1 MNADQSEER
10 RARQSVTADWN
21 PVDPLSIPDVR
32 VQEVKNVVYSR
43 GVLTEIY
50 RQEWFKDQFDVRHV
64 TLVHLLPGE
73 TSQWHRHH
81 EQKDI
86 VFPVG
91 GYLRIGLYDGR
102 DDSATHGKS
111 IVQTFHPS
119 RPRYIYIPP
128 GIWHSLRNIGHE
140 AASYIVLN
148 DTEYNYE
155 NPDDWVLPPNSA
167 VIPVKL
173 D

>member
-1 MNADQSEER
+1 MNSTPPPER
-10 RARQSVTADWN
+10 RARQTVTHDWN
-21 PVDPLSIPDVR
+21 PIEPVGIHDVQI
-32 VQEVKNVVYSR
+32 QEVKNVIYSR

-50 RQEWFKDQFDVRHV
+50 RQEWFKDHFTVRHV

-86 VFPVG
+86 IFPVG
-91 GYLRIGLYDGR
+91 GFIRIGIYDGR
-102 DDSATHGKS
+102 VDSVSFGKS
-111 IVQTFHPS
+111 IVQTFNPS
-119 RPRYIYIPP
+119 RPRFVYVPP
-128 GIWHSLRNIGHE
+128 GIWHSLRNIGPE
-140 AASYIVLN
+140 QASYIVLN

-155 NPDDWVLPPNSA
+155 NPDDWVLPPNSTA
-167 VIPVKL
+167 IPVKL